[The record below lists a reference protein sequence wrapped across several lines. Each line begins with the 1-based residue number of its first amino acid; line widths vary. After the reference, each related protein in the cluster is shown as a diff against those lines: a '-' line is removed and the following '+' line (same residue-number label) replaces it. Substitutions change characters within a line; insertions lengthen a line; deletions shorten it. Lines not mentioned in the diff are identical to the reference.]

1 MVESPGAADARR
13 DRWDHHGPVLRLRA
27 FVSAAHVDEVRD
39 ALGAARGVSHVE
51 QGQRTTDGL
60 VSVTADVEV
69 DAADATIEL
78 LDDFDIAWN
87 DVMLWRVPGIR
98 PFLGR
103 QGVGSTER
111 DGAFWAEVVDRAHD
125 NSELRIAYALFMAAA
140 GVIAGV
146 GVLTGSSVLIVGAMA
161 ISPDLLPISASA
173 IGIVERRWQLAM
185 RGSRAVVGGLG
196 IGTLAACGATLL
208 LRIGNRIPDD
218 LVLADT
224 VLGPS
229 LTQIGPGSLL
239 VAAAAGMAGMLAFER
254 AGSAAVGV
262 AISVTT
268 IPAAAYVG
276 AAIALG
282 RSEPMWGAALVL
294 VSNIVVIVTACT
306 ATLWVQRRRLS
317 VTSSKRGSST

>member
-1 MVESPGAADARR
+1 MSTAQVD
-13 DRWDHHGPVLRLRA
+13 DVL
-27 FVSAAHVDEVRD
+27 D
-39 ALGAARGVSHVE
+39 ALGAARGVSHVT

-60 VSVTADVEV
+60 VSVAADLEV
-69 DAADATIEL
+69 DAADETIEL
-78 LDDFDIAWN
+78 LEKFDIAWN
-87 DVMLWRVPGIR
+87 DVMLWRVAGIR
-98 PFLGR
+98 PFMQR
-103 QGVGSTER
+103 QGVGSPARE
-111 DGAFWAEVVDRAHD
+111 GAFWAEVVDRAHD

-146 GVLTGSSVLIVGAMA
+146 GVLTGSSILIVGAMA

-173 IGIVERRWQLAM
+173 IGIVERRWQLAL
-185 RGSRAVVGGLG
+185 RGSRAVAVGLG
-196 IGTLAACGATLL
+196 IGAVTSFGATLL

-239 VAAAAGMAGMLAFER
+239 VAAAAGLAGMLAFER

-276 AAIALG
+276 AAVALG
-282 RSEPMWGAALVL
+282 RSEPMWGAAVVL
-294 VSNIVVIVTACT
+294 VSNVVVIIAACT
-306 ATLWVQRRRLS
+306 VTLWVQRHRLS
-317 VTSSKRGSST
+317 VTSSTRGSSP